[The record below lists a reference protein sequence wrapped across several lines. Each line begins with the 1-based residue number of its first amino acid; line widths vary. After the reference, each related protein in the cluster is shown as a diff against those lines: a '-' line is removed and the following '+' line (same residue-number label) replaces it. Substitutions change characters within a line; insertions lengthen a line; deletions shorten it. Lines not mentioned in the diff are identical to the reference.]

1 MSVWCHFDC
10 EAFSFYTHEAG
21 VLLAVLAITIK
32 RVVVREGCVGRRDP
46 VPDLWTI
53 KEETI
58 VRRWLW

>member
-10 EAFSFYTHEAG
+10 EAFSFDTDEAG

-32 RVVVREGCVGRRDP
+32 RVVVREGCAGRRGDP

-58 VRRWLW
+58 VRR